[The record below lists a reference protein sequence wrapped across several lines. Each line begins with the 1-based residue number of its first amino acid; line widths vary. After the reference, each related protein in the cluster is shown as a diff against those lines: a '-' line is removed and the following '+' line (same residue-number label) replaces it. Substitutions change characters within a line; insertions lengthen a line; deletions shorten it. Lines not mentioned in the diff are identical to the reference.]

1 MRCVVRIKP
10 AETDSIAKVPNAS
23 AKMVANCLT
32 ITTPSNAAPVP
43 MPAPTASEML
53 MKQVQI
59 VVDPPAVLDVVS
71 VAAAKTIATANWV
84 IFVSV
89 MMALNLAPAS
99 PVVEAYILYR
109 LRLCHF
115 SFITQPYGIKRFL
128 KEHLKNFNFVRTK
141 RTQVSS

>member
-1 MRCVVRIKP
+1 
-10 AETDSIAKVPNAS
+10 
-23 AKMVANCLT
+23 
-32 ITTPSNAAPVP
+32 
-43 MPAPTASEML
+43 

-99 PVVEAYILYR
+99 LVVEAYILYR

-115 SFITQPYGIKRFL
+115 SFITQPYGIKRFF